1 MRSGHFCSVVIP
13 VGEERQVRIAIH
25 AFEGV
30 TMFHLAVPQLVFG
43 EVTRLGLAE
52 GWDTVLWS
60 TGTDMI
66 TTAEGYSLGRLAGP
80 EAAEDADLVVIPSW
94 PYPPVAVD
102 EPLRAVLT
110 RAHAHGS
117 GVVGLCMG
125 AFAVAEAGLLGGRP
139 AVTHWEGM
147 DELASRHPELAV
159 EDSVLYIDHDD
170 VMTSAGT
177 ASSLDACLH
186 LVRKHLGAAAANRVA
201 RSLVV
206 APHREGGQAQYIQR
220 PVARPDSGDPLAAT
234 LDWAM
239 ARLHEPLSIDELA
252 AHARMSRRTLVR
264 RFRDTTGT
272 TPARWVLARR
282 LDEARSLLE
291 TTRWGVDRIALAC
304 GFGSA
309 VTLRQNFVSAY
320 ATTPSAYRRSFAL
333 REAGGDSR

>member
-25 AFEGV
+25 AIEGV

-60 TGTDMI
+60 TGADMI

-125 AFAVAEAGLLGGRP
+125 AFAVAEAGPPSRTGRGW
-139 AVTHWEGM
+139 TN
-147 DELASRHPELAV
+147 S
-159 EDSVLYIDHDD
+159 
-170 VMTSAGT
+170 
-177 ASSLDACLH
+177 
-186 LVRKHLGAAAANRVA
+186 
-201 RSLVV
+201 
-206 APHREGGQAQYIQR
+206 R
-220 PVARPDSGDPLAAT
+220 PVTRS
-234 LDWAM
+234 W
-239 ARLHEPLSIDELA
+239 R
-252 AHARMSRRTLVR
+252 SRTRCSTS
-264 RFRDTTGT
+264 TTT
-272 TPARWVLARR
+272 T
-282 LDEARSLLE
+282 S
-291 TTRWGVDRIALAC
+291 
-304 GFGSA
+304 
-309 VTLRQNFVSAY
+309 
-320 ATTPSAYRRSFAL
+320 
-333 REAGGDSR
+333 

>member
-1 MRSGHFCSVVIP
+1 M
-13 VGEERQVRIAIH
+13 RIAIY

-52 GWDTVLWS
+52 DWTTVLWS
-60 TGTDMI
+60 TETDTI
-66 TTAEGYSLGRLAGP
+66 TTAEGYSLGRIAGP
-80 EAAEDADLVVIPSW
+80 EAASEADMVVVPSW
-94 PYPPVAVD
+94 PYPPVTAAG
-102 EPLRAVLT
+102 PLRTVLQ
-110 RAHAHGS
+110 RAHARGA

-125 AFAVAEAGLLGGRP
+125 AFAVAEAGLMDGRS

-147 DELASRHPELAV
+147 QELAIRHPELAV
-159 EDSVLYIDHDD
+159 DDSVLYIDHGD

-206 APHREGGQAQYIQR
+206 APHREGGQAQYIER
-220 PVARPDSGDPLAAT
+220 PVARPDHGDPLAAT

-239 ARLHEPLSIDELA
+239 SRLHEPLSIDALA
-252 AHARMSRRTLVR
+252 DHARMSRRTFVR
-264 RFRDTTGT
+264 RFRDSTGT

-291 TTRWGVDRIALAC
+291 TTHWGVDRIALVC

-309 VTLRQNFVSAY
+309 VTFRQNFTAAY

-333 REAGGDSR
+333 KRLT